1 MVSSMPRQTDTRQ
14 RMLRTAAELLRTQGY
29 HATGLNQVLTASA
42 APKGSLYF
50 HFPGGKEQLAGEAL
64 TLAGRE
70 LATTL
75 ESVLAEAGGLTEG
88 LEAMVDHLAEGLEA
102 SNFRQG
108 CPLSTTALD
117 AGADSEP
124 IRQACSGGFDAWH
137 HVLVDHLA
145 SHGVEPEAADELA
158 TTVLAAVEG
167 ALLLARTRRDVTP
180 LRIVGRQL
188 RTLAEGAK

>member
-1 MVSSMPRQTDTRQ
+1 MGRKGAETRTRLLDT
-14 RMLRTAAELLRTQGY
+14 TQDLIEAGGY
-29 HATGLNQVLTASA
+29 SGAGLNQVIAASGM
-42 APKGSLYF
+42 PRGSLYF

-117 AGADSEP
+117 AAADSEP

-137 HVLVDHLA
+137 RVLVDHLA